1 MYKLQIVILQ
11 AFKDKHF
18 RAWDLGR
25 WDLVWELPF
34 PSTIVCSTSTCCQ
47 PIFLYFA
54 GNEQQFTKR
63 CLLKSYNS
71 RWWNCLQYQGLNAGH
86 PFSCL
91 FFSECSWNC
100 THKVHTYLC
109 HILPVHS
116 GGMMSWM
123 GPVLQLLQPKVN
135 QDWLYLWSFRSQ
147 KADWYRDAVGKMC
160 LPARTLP
167 STSSFQ
173 GGQRCRCHC
182 SLTWGPWLFSAP
194 SRHPN
199 SIRKEQLLQLSQL
212 EQQLGLQLHIL
223 ILGRFNQSNC

>member
-135 QDWLYLWSFRSQ
+135 QDWLHCIFGPSGHKRQTDIEMLWGRCASLQGPFPVPLLFRV
-147 KADWYRDAVGKMC
+147 DRGVDAIAA
-160 LPARTLP
+160 LPGDHGSSLLP
-167 STSSFQ
+167 LGTPIVSERSS
-173 GGQRCRCHC
+173 
-182 SLTWGPWLFSAP
+182 SS
-194 SRHPN
+194 S
-199 SIRKEQLLQLSQL
+199 
-212 EQQLGLQLHIL
+212 
-223 ILGRFNQSNC
+223 